1 MTNVRILPRRA
12 RAFVATASAYAL
24 LAACNDSVT
33 APELGAPTSLV
44 SSIVENVYL
53 PTFDSLNVRA
63 ARLSSALDALAASP
77 SPTALAAAQ
86 DAWRATREIYERNEG
101 FAFGPLITN
110 EYDPNMDTWP
120 IDRTGIAA
128 LVSGNAAI
136 TKAEINEEDGT
147 LKGFHGIEYILFG
160 DNGSATS
167 ASLTVGQRSYLSAA
181 GQSLAALAEALDE
194 AWQPTGD
201 NFAGQLTSAGS
212 GSSVYASVGAA
223 LQEITSGLIEPTDE
237 VPNSKIALPL
247 SSGDSYFEESA
258 FSDNTLNDLEN
269 DLHGAFA
276 AYRGSFSGDGNG
288 IGTLIASQ
296 SPSLDRQVRTQFAA
310 AFAALDAVGPSFDQ
324 ALHNNPDVLRA
335 AQQAI
340 LTLNRTLVNQV
351 APLVGAVGDD
361 D

>member
-1 MTNVRILPRRA
+1 MTNDIFSPRRA
-12 RAFVATASAYAL
+12 LALVATASAFAV
-24 LAACNDSVT
+24 LAACNDSVV

-44 SSIVENVYL
+44 SSIVETVYL
-53 PTFDSLNVRA
+53 PTFDSLNARA
-63 ARLSSALDALAASP
+63 SRLSLALDAFAATP
-77 SPTALAAAQ
+77 SPAALSAAQ
-86 DAWRATREIYERNEG
+86 DAWRATREMYERNEG

-120 IDRTGIAA
+120 IDRTGIDA

-136 TKAEINEEDGT
+136 TKAEIDEEDGT
-147 LKGFHGIEYILFG
+147 VKGFHGIEYILFG
-160 DNGSATS
+160 DNNSTTA
-167 ASLTVGQRSYLSAA
+167 ASLTVGQRAYLSAA
-181 GQSLAALAEALDE
+181 GQSLAAVAEALDE
-194 AWQPTGD
+194 AWSPSGG

-212 GSSVYASVGAA
+212 GNSVYASVGAA

-247 SSGDSYFEESA
+247 SSGDTYFEESA

-269 DLHGAFA
+269 DLRGSFA
-276 AYRGSFSGDGNG
+276 AYTGSYTGDANG

-296 SPSLDRQVRTQFAA
+296 SPSLDQQVRTQYAA

-324 ALHNNPDVLRA
+324 ALHNNPAVLRA
-335 AQQAI
+335 AQQEI
-340 LTLNRTLVNQV
+340 LTLNHTLVNQV
-351 APLVGAVGDD
+351 APLVGAVADD

>member
-1 MTNVRILPRRA
+1 MTNERFSARRA
-12 RAFVATASAYAL
+12 LALVAMASAFAM
-24 LAACNDSVT
+24 LAACNESVT

-63 ARLSSALDALAASP
+63 ARLSAALDALAAT
-77 SPTALAAAQ
+77 PTPTTLGAAQ
-86 DAWRATREIYERNEG
+86 DAWRATREMYERNEG

-120 IDRTGIAA
+120 IDRTGIDA
-128 LVSGNAAI
+128 LVAGNASI
-136 TKAEINEEDGT
+136 TKGDVDVEDGT

-160 DNGSATS
+160 DNNSTTA
-167 ASLTVGQRSYLSAA
+167 ASLTAGQRNYLSAA
-181 GQSLAALAEALDE
+181 GQSLASVAEALDE
-194 AWQPTGD
+194 AWSPTGG
-201 NFAGQLTSAGS
+201 NFAGQLTNAGN
-212 GSSVYASVGAA
+212 GTSVYASVGAA

-237 VPNSKIALPL
+237 VANSKIASPL
-247 SSGDSYFEESA
+247 SSGDTYFEESA
-258 FSDNTLNDLEN
+258 FSDNTLNDLKN
-269 DLHGAFA
+269 DLHGAYA
-276 AYRGSFSGDGNG
+276 AYTGSFSGDANG

-296 SPSLDRQVRTQFAA
+296 SPSLDSQVRAQFTA

-324 ALHNNPDVLRA
+324 ALHNNPDALRA
-335 AQQAI
+335 AQQTI
-340 LTLNRTLVNQV
+340 LTLNHTLVNQV

>member
-1 MTNVRILPRRA
+1 MTNERFLSRRPLA
-12 RAFVATASAYAL
+12 LVATAGVFAM

-44 SSIVENVYL
+44 QSIVDNVYL

-63 ARLSSALDALAASP
+63 ARLSTALDALAESP
-77 SPTALAAAQ
+77 SPEALSAAQ
-86 DAWRATREIYERNEG
+86 DAWRATREMYERNEG

-120 IDRTGIAA
+120 IDRAGIDA
-128 LVSGNAAI
+128 LVGGNSSI
-136 TKAEINEEDGT
+136 TKAEIDEEDGT

-160 DNGSATS
+160 DNGSTPS
-167 ASLTVGQRSYLSAA
+167 ASLTVGQRNYLSAA
-181 GQSLAALAEALDE
+181 GQSLAAVAQALDE
-194 AWQPTGD
+194 AWTPSGGD
-201 NFAGQLTSAGS
+201 FAGQLTSAGS
-212 GSSVYASVGAA
+212 GTSVYASVGAA
-223 LQEITSGLIEPTDE
+223 LQEITGGLIEPTDE

-247 SSGDSYFEESA
+247 SSGDTYSEESA
-258 FSDNTLNDLEN
+258 FSDNTLNDLKN

-276 AYRGSFSGDGNG
+276 VYTGSFSGDANG

-296 SPSLDRQVRTQFAA
+296 SPSLDQQVRVQFAA
-310 AFAALDAVGPSFDQ
+310 AFTALDAVGPSFDQ
-324 ALHNNPDVLRA
+324 ALHDNPDALRS

-340 LTLNRTLVNQV
+340 LTLNHTLVNQV
-351 APLVGAVGDD
+351 APLVGAVADD